1 MFAQLGYYI
10 CVPFAWLTRL
20 FYTWTGSYG
29 VALILF
35 TLLVKLVLLPFQL
48 KSKKSML
55 RMNRMQSKIK
65 DIQTR
70 YANNREK
77 QQQEMADLYAREGV
91 NPMSGCLW
99 SFLPFPILIALYYI
113 IRTPLRY
120 FMSLSQSVI
129 AEITTLA
136 TSLGYVAATEG
147 QAAAYEQ
154 IYLAKFIHEHWAD
167 FDGKFAGLIDLNYN
181 FLGMDL
187 SAVGKDLFSQF
198 PSGGWPVIGIL
209 IMIVLILEA
218 LYFAHK
224 EKWPKAETKHTAG
237 EIGKIFL
244 EAVPALMTPVIILGG
259 IYSGLFTAT
268 ESAAVACVW
277 AFIAGVFIYKEIK
290 IADLIPILM
299 KSAKSA
305 AMILFIIAAST
316 AFSWVFTF
324 SGASAALV
332 QLVVSMNLN
341 KTLFCLVVAIIL
353 LIFGTFM
360 EGTAIAV
367 LLVPVLW
374 PIAESMGINVIHF
387 GMILCISNVI
397 GTMTPPVAV
406 NIFSAVQVTRS
417 VRELKI
423 GEISKAEIPF
433 FIGYVAVFF
442 LCVFSETFC
451 TFLIR

>member
-99 SFLPFPILIALYYI
+99 SFLPYPILIALYYI

-198 PSGGWPVIGIL
+198 PSGGWPVIG
-209 IMIVLILEA
+209 
-218 LYFAHK
+218 
-224 EKWPKAETKHTAG
+224 
-237 EIGKIFL
+237 
-244 EAVPALMTPVIILGG
+244 LMLM
-259 IYSGLFTAT
+259 
-268 ESAAVACVW
+268 
-277 AFIAGVFIYKEIK
+277 
-290 IADLIPILM
+290 PI
-299 KSAKSA
+299 SPCARP
-305 AMILFIIAAST
+305 
-316 AFSWVFTF
+316 
-324 SGASAALV
+324 GA
-332 QLVVSMNLN
+332 
-341 KTLFCLVVAIIL
+341 
-353 LIFGTFM
+353 
-360 EGTAIAV
+360 
-367 LLVPVLW
+367 
-374 PIAESMGINVIHF
+374 
-387 GMILCISNVI
+387 
-397 GTMTPPVAV
+397 
-406 NIFSAVQVTRS
+406 
-417 VRELKI
+417 
-423 GEISKAEIPF
+423 
-433 FIGYVAVFF
+433 
-442 LCVFSETFC
+442 
-451 TFLIR
+451 

>member
-136 TSLGYVAATEG
+136 TSLGYVAATDG

-167 FDGKFAGLIDLNYN
+167 FAGKFNVAYLH
-181 FLGMDL
+181 
-187 SAVGKDLFSQF
+187 KDPEYYGFCLRK
-198 PSGGWPVIGIL
+198 GDTEL
-209 IMIVLILEA
+209 LER
-218 LYFAHK
+218 
-224 EKWPKAETKHTAG
+224 
-237 EIGKIFL
+237 
-244 EAVPALMTPVIILGG
+244 
-259 IYSGLFTAT
+259 
-268 ESAAVACVW
+268 
-277 AFIAGVFIYKEIK
+277 
-290 IADLIPILM
+290 
-299 KSAKSA
+299 
-305 AMILFIIAAST
+305 
-316 AFSWVFTF
+316 
-324 SGASAALV
+324 
-332 QLVVSMNLN
+332 LN
-341 KTLFCLVVAIIL
+341 K
-353 LIFGTFM
+353 
-360 EGTAIAV
+360 AIA
-367 LLVPVLW
+367 
-374 PIAESMGINVIHF
+374 SMQAD
-387 GMILCISNVI
+387 
-397 GTMTPPVAV
+397 GTEAK
-406 NIFSAVQVTRS
+406 
-417 VRELKI
+417 LKI
-423 GEISKAEIPF
+423 KWMGA
-433 FIGYVAVFF
+433 AD
-442 LCVFSETFC
+442 
-451 TFLIR
+451 

>member
-99 SFLPFPILIALYYI
+99 FFLPFPILIALYYI

-136 TSLGYVAATEG
+136 TSLGYVAATDG

-154 IYLAKFIHEHWAD
+154 IYLA
-167 FDGKFAGLIDLNYN
+167 
-181 FLGMDL
+181 
-187 SAVGKDLFSQF
+187 
-198 PSGGWPVIGIL
+198 
-209 IMIVLILEA
+209 
-218 LYFAHK
+218 
-224 EKWPKAETKHTAG
+224 
-237 EIGKIFL
+237 
-244 EAVPALMTPVIILGG
+244 
-259 IYSGLFTAT
+259 
-268 ESAAVACVW
+268 
-277 AFIAGVFIYKEIK
+277 
-290 IADLIPILM
+290 
-299 KSAKSA
+299 
-305 AMILFIIAAST
+305 
-316 AFSWVFTF
+316 
-324 SGASAALV
+324 
-332 QLVVSMNLN
+332 
-341 KTLFCLVVAIIL
+341 
-353 LIFGTFM
+353 
-360 EGTAIAV
+360 
-367 LLVPVLW
+367 
-374 PIAESMGINVIHF
+374 
-387 GMILCISNVI
+387 
-397 GTMTPPVAV
+397 
-406 NIFSAVQVTRS
+406 
-417 VRELKI
+417 
-423 GEISKAEIPF
+423 
-433 FIGYVAVFF
+433 
-442 LCVFSETFC
+442 
-451 TFLIR
+451 